1 MQPATYETPGTLHV
15 ELRIPAGTIRARAEN
30 TATTQLD
37 LQGERADEATV
48 ELRPF
53 SGGHKLVISAPE
65 KRGFSFKGWELDVDL
80 VVPIGTIVDAET
92 GSADV
97 DATGVL
103 GGLSIRSGSGDLDFE
118 TVTGDVVAKVASGD
132 VHGGEVGGS
141 LTVHG
146 ASGDVSVRRV
156 AGDITCRTAS
166 GDVTVEELG
175 AGGQVTGVSGD
186 IDVGAATTGSLK
198 LRSVSGDIAVGVAPG
213 TGVWLDLTSASGD
226 AVSELAEPDGP
237 SGEATL
243 EIHASSVS
251 GDIRIASAK
260 AGV

>member
-1 MQPATYETPGTLHV
+1 MQPTTYDTPGALHV
-15 ELRIPAGTIRARAEN
+15 DLRIPAGTVRARA
-30 TATTQLD
+30 ADTTSTELD
-37 LQGERADEATV
+37 IQGDRADEVNV
-48 ELRPF
+48 EFRPF
-53 SGGHKLVISAPE
+53 SGGHKLLISPSE
-65 KRGFSFKGWELDVDL
+65 KRGFGLKGWDLRVDL
-80 VVPIGTIVDAET
+80 VVPTGTIVDAET

-97 DATGVL
+97 DTTGVL

-132 VHGGEVGGS
+132 VRGGEVGGS

-156 AGDITCRTAS
+156 AGDLTCRTAS
-166 GDVTVEELG
+166 GDVTVQELG

-186 IDVGAATTGSLK
+186 IDLGAAATGSLK
-198 LRSVSGDIAVGVAPG
+198 LRSVSGDIAVGVVPG

-226 AVSELAEPDGP
+226 AVSELAESDGP
-237 SGEATL
+237 AGEATL

-251 GDIRIASAK
+251 GDIRIASAT